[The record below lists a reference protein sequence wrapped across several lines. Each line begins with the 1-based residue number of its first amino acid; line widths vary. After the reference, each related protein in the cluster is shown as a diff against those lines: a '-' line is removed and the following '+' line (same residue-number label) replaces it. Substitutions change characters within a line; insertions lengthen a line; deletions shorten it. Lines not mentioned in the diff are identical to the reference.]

1 MELSIPVFFK
11 LGFRFL
17 IINASKILLLWVLLL
32 KLCAITLK
40 LSTVTESCNNAPEC
54 LATWD
59 VSHLACS
66 LALTLILRAVSP
78 I

>member
-1 MELSIPVFFK
+1 MGIT
-11 LGFRFL
+11 
-17 IINASKILLLWVLLL
+17 AKIM
-32 KLCAITLK
+32 
-40 LSTVTESCNNAPEC
+40 CNNIKNGKPSLNHATPHQHAEC